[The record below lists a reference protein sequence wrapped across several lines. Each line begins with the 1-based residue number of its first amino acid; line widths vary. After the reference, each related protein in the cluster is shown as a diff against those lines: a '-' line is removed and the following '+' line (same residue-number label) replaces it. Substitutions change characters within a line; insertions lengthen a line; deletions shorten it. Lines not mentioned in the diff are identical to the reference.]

1 MGRNLDWDYQLFKVI
16 NDVANNDS
24 IIGKLLVNAAN
35 WGDYFFFFSL
45 VFMLFIHRK
54 MAIYGYVAVGI
65 TVMCTRGISLFYF
78 RDRPFAVHDVNL
90 LLPHIES
97 NSFPSDHAAAA
108 FAIAIMFYLFSK
120 QIGLTYIG
128 FAALVSFSR
137 IWTGKHYPTDV
148 LAGMLMGIIIAIIV
162 YRLLEKYDIYNRIVT
177 LLKGFIGKS
186 QPGVEDVPKPQI

>member
-1 MGRNLDWDYQLFKVI
+1 MDWDYQLFKSI
-16 NDVANNDS
+16 NDVANNES
-24 IIGKLLVNAAN
+24 ILGNVLVSAAN

-45 VFMLFIHRK
+45 ILMLVIDRK
-54 MAIYGYVAVGI
+54 MAVYGFIAVGA
-65 TVMCTRGISLFYF
+65 TVMCSRGISLLYF

-120 QIGLTYIG
+120 RIGFTYIG

-148 LAGMLMGIIIAIIV
+148 IAGILLGV
-162 YRLLEKYDIYNRIVT
+162 VLSVSLYRLLQKYPIYNCLVI
-177 LLKGFIGKS
+177 LLKNLIKKDQKNIDDAPKS
-186 QPGVEDVPKPQI
+186 QM